1 MLRKCLF
8 CLLMWLPITV
18 SAANEPHN
26 QHIPSCEIPGNDAI
40 IVYDSLGGMTPRT
53 SNEPRLTVQ
62 ANRNVILGNPYGLSL
77 RIEKQVSHMQVQQL
91 LDFIVEE
98 NHFFDID
105 VTAIQRQIR
114 EEQNKT
120 GRLFA
125 IADAGESII
134 RVCSG
139 KHQKEVKF
147 YALSHAARQFPEISA
162 LQRLYAIEQEI
173 KRMATWVRI
182 GGDEGAQS
190 VLALVNGY
198 LSRKHPD
205 IEPLTLENLSGAVTD
220 PGGNLTV
227 YFSRRG
233 FEQPGARMRNISA
246 ITYHP
251 SGHNTGPTVTVNL
264 E

>member
-8 CLLMWLPITV
+8 CLLMWLPITAG
-18 SAANEPHN
+18 AANEPHN
-26 QHIPSCEIPGNDAI
+26 QHIPSCEIPGNDVVVRYDLLSAMPRSSGESQL
-40 IVYDSLGGMTPRT
+40 IVQSDRKI
-53 SNEPRLTVQ
+53 
-62 ANRNVILGNPYGLSL
+62 ILGNPYGLSQG
-77 RIEKQVSHMQVQQL
+77 IEKQINQMQLQQL
-91 LDFIVEE
+91 LDFIVKK
-98 NHFFDID
+98 NRFFDID
-105 VTAIQRQIR
+105 VIAIQKQIR
-114 EEQNKT
+114 EELTKT

-125 IADAGESII
+125 IADAGESVI

-162 LQRLYAIEQEI
+162 LQRLYAIEQEL
-173 KRMATWVRI
+173 KRTATWVRI

-198 LSRKHPD
+198 LLRKHPD
-205 IEPLTLENLSGAVTD
+205 IEPLTLKNLNTAVSD
-220 PGGNLTV
+220 ADGNLTV

-233 FEQPGARMRNISA
+233 FEQLGARMRNISA

-251 SGHNTGPTVTVNL
+251 SGHNAKPTVTVNL